1 MQAKVT
7 SKGQITLPKALRR
20 SLGIMEGDQVEF
32 SMEAPAQ
39 AKLRKL
45 SAAGS
50 SAGVLKCLAKDKP
63 LSVEAMDQA
72 IRESAGKRAR
82 AERNR

>member
-20 SLGIMEGDQVEF
+20 SLGIQEGDQVEF
-32 SMEAPAQ
+32 SIEAPAQ

-45 SAAGS
+45 SVAGS
-50 SAGVLKCLAKDKP
+50 SAGVLKRLAKGQP

-72 IRESAGKRAR
+72 IRESAGKRAI